1 MQCLRGHRRD
11 HIHQPHGVFV
21 LGTRAAD
28 LAIIL
33 ALITKEVYSSLFVG
47 ILLGALF
54 YSNFNPV
61 TGLDAII
68 NDGMVPAVADSAG
81 IMLFLVILGAM
92 VALINRAGGSA
103 AFGRWAETHIRPA
116 PAPCSPP
123 SCSACSF
130 SSMTTST
137 A

>member
-1 MQCLRGHRRD
+1 MRCLRGHRRD

-21 LGTRAAD
+21 LG
-28 LAIIL
+28 LVPPIVAIIL

-54 YSNFNPV
+54 YSNFNPI

-68 NDGMVPAVADSAG
+68 NDGMVPAVADNAG

-103 AFGRWAETHIRPA
+103 AFGRWSRPTSRPA
-116 PAPCSPP
+116 SAPCSPP
-123 SCSACSF
+123 FCSACS
-130 SSMTTST
+130 SSSTTTST